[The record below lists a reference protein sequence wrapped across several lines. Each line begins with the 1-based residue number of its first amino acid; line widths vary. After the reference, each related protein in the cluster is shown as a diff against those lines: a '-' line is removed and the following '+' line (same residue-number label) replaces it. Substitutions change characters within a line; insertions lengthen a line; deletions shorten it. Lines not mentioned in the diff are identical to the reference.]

1 VSILRVL
8 AKHQEGIVERQMLL
22 DRIASSAIAF
32 YTTTAVIS
40 RLDRDL
46 ARSNGN
52 AESVKRDL
60 LVGKL
65 YCRQAFATIDRSLAG
80 LFDNDDDYV
89 ERVAD
94 RLSGVA

>member
-1 VSILRVL
+1 
-8 AKHQEGIVERQMLL
+8 ML
-22 DRIASSAIAF
+22 
-32 YTTTAVIS
+32 S

-46 ARSNGN
+46 SRSNGN
-52 AESVKRDL
+52 QESVKKDL
-60 LVGKL
+60 LAGKL

-89 ERVAD
+89 EPVAD